1 MSMTK
6 KQARAF
12 VEDENNWK
20 TVFCKRP
27 FRSLIFIFRGHAYL
41 KVQTWHFSE
50 VRNSFSDLDP
60 HYRMANGIW
69 ETNRGQMELI
79 GEGLS
84 NAKLA
89 DIVWELDKDEA

>member
-6 KQARAF
+6 KQARAY

-20 TVFCKRP
+20 TVFCKKP
-27 FRSLIFIFRGHAYL
+27 FRSLIFTFRGHSYL
-41 KVQTWHFSE
+41 KAQTWHFSE
-50 VRNSFSDLDP
+50 VRNSFSDLNP
-60 HYRMANGIW
+60 HYWMTNGIW
-69 ETNRGQMELI
+69 ETRMLDLI
-79 GEGLS
+79 GEQLS